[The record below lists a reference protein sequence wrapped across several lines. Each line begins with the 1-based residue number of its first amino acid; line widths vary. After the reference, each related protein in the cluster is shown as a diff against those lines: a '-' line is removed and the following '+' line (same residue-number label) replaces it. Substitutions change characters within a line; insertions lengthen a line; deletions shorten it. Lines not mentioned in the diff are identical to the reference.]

1 VMFIIATQHKNAPM
15 PSTLAFIVIAIS
27 VVITS
32 FISGILGMAG
42 GMILM
47 GVLLAFLPVPA
58 AMMLHGVAQMSA
70 NGWRAWLWRREV
82 DWRVFRGVAFGAF
95 LVLIIFSVIQL
106 TASKPVSYLLLGATP
121 FLTYL
126 LPTNLK
132 LNIDRRGHSF
142 ICGVSCTAIQLVA
155 GVSGP
160 LLDVFFIHSAL
171 GRKQVVATKAATQSF
186 GHILKIIYFGLLLK
200 TAQGSIE
207 WWVAAVVIVLAM
219 FGTTLSRKVLEA
231 MSDANFRRWTRG
243 VVLVTG
249 SCYLVAGLW
258 LLWKP

>member
-1 VMFIIATQHKNAPM
+1 M
-15 PSTLAFIVIAIS
+15 PSTLAFIIIAIS

-47 GVLLAFLPVPA
+47 GVLLAFLPVSA
-58 AMMLHGVAQMSA
+58 AMMLHGVAQMAA
-70 NGWRAWLWRREV
+70 NGWRAWLWRHEV
-82 DWRVFRGVAFGAF
+82 DWRVFRSVALGAL

-121 FLTYL
+121 FVSYL
-126 LPTNLK
+126 LPEKLK
-132 LNIDRRGHSF
+132 LNVDKRGHSF
-142 ICGVSCTAIQLVA
+142 FCGVSCTAIQLVA

-160 LLDVFFIHSAL
+160 LLDVFFVRSLL
-171 GRKQVVATKAATQSF
+171 GRRAVVATKAATQSF
-186 GHILKIIYFGLLLK
+186 GHVLKIIYFALLLK
-200 TAQGSIE
+200 TAHGSIE
-207 WWVAAVVIVLAM
+207 WWVAASVIVLAM
-219 FGTTLSRKVLEA
+219 IGTTASRKVLDA

-243 VVLVTG
+243 VVMVTG

-258 LLWKP
+258 LLWNTPRTTL

>member
-1 VMFIIATQHKNAPM
+1 M

-27 VVITS
+27 VVLTS

-82 DWRVFRGVAFGAF
+82 NWRVFRGVASGAF

-106 TASKPVSYLLLGATP
+106 TASKPISYLLLGATP

-126 LPTNLK
+126 LPANLK
-132 LNIDRRGHSF
+132 LNVDKRGHSF

-155 GVSGP
+155 GVAGP
-160 LLDVFFIHSAL
+160 LLDVFFIHSTM
-171 GRKQVVATKAATQSF
+171 GRKEVVATKAATQSF
-186 GHILKIIYFGLLLK
+186 GHILKIIYFGLLIK
-200 TAQGSIE
+200 TAQGSVD
-207 WWVAAVVIVLAM
+207 WWVAATVIVLAM
-219 FGTTLSRKVLEA
+219 FGTTFSRKVLEA

-258 LLWKP
+258 LLWKPNG

>member
-1 VMFIIATQHKNAPM
+1 M
-15 PSTLAFIVIAIS
+15 PSTLAFVVIAIS

-70 NGWRAWLWRREV
+70 NGWRAWLWRHEV

-95 LVLIIFSVIQL
+95 VVLVVFSVIQL
-106 TASKPVSYLLLGATP
+106 AASKPVSYLLLGTTP
-121 FLTYL
+121 FLIYL
-126 LPTNLK
+126 LPEKLK
-132 LNIDRRGHSF
+132 LNVDKRGHSLL
-142 ICGVSCTAIQLVA
+142 CGVTCTAIQLVA

-160 LLDVFFIHSAL
+160 LLDVFFVHSKL
-171 GRKQVVATKAATQSF
+171 GRKEVVATKAATQSF
-186 GHILKIIYFGLLLK
+186 GHILKIIYFGLLIK
-200 TAQGSIE
+200 TSQGSIE

-258 LLWKP
+258 LLRKP